1 MPSRASRTAVC
12 AEVPDESQW
21 LGTISYLENS
31 CPDFR
36 PRSRREWVGEQG
48 GGGVGGIGN
57 FRDRI
62 LNVNEENI

>member
-1 MPSRASRTAVC
+1 
-12 AEVPDESQW
+12 

-36 PRSRREWVGEQG
+36 PRSGREWVGEQG
-48 GGGVGGIGN
+48 RGWEGIGN
-57 FRDRI
+57 FRDSI

>member
-1 MPSRASRTAVC
+1 MPSRASGITVC
-12 AEVPDESQW
+12 AEVPDEPQW

-36 PRSRREWVGEQG
+36 PRSGREWVGEQG
-48 GGGVGGIGN
+48 GGWEVIGN
-57 FRDRI
+57 FRDSI